1 MSEYNKLT
9 QKLDNQDESA
19 KISDKQYFKTVV
31 FSNRTLHITFVINEI
46 KPSNRY
52 MLILQQINNL
62 VRLKHK
68 VTLITYTAKP
78 EWFPLE
84 QKLNYLQVAL
94 DKDYTKYIVMCD
106 LVIVTDLD
114 DIAKCIGNSK
124 APVVYYVD
132 TSWHNAYWQSLSS
145 EKKAY
150 VYQQYQLPS
159 FILTFSKYNASQIEK
174 HFSVKATA
182 ITNGINE
189 RIYYHQT
196 NKKTTNKEIIITI
209 IASEQ
214 RHLKQISIIK
224 AALHLLSDN
233 KITYQFNWITP
244 TKPQSPLGYVYVNP
258 KQSKM
263 GEILRKTDIYIAVD
277 SGTKYD
283 MSILEAMACGCVVIA
298 CKSEIMSDHI
308 SCNNNCVLIST
319 FDTQPLYDQ
328 ISFLVNDEIARREL
342 QQNAVNTGC
351 ALGWSKVIV
360 DFIAYY
366 QKVAT
371 YKVKQKTNETN

>member
-1 MSEYNKLT
+1 MSEYNALT
-9 QKLDNQDESA
+9 HKFDNQDVST
-19 KISDKQYFKTVV
+19 KISDKQHFKTIG
-31 FSNRTLHITFVINEI
+31 FSNRTLHLTFVINEI

-52 MLILQQINNL
+52 MIILQQINNL

-84 QKLNYLQVAL
+84 QRINYIQVAL
-94 DKDYTKYIVMCD
+94 DKDYTKFIVMCD

-114 DIAKCIGNSK
+114 DIVKCIGNSV
-124 APVVYYVD
+124 APVVYYVY

-159 FILTFSKYNASQIEK
+159 FILTFSEYNANQIEK
-174 HFSVKATA
+174 YFDVKATA
-182 ITNGINE
+182 ITSGINE

-196 NKKTTNKEIIITI
+196 NKKTINKEIIITV
-209 IASEQ
+209 IASDQ
-214 RHLKQISIIK
+214 RHSKQISIIK
-224 AALHLLSDN
+224 AVLDLLTKD

-244 TKPQSPLGYVYVNP
+244 SKPRLPLGYVYVNP
-258 KQSKM
+258 KQSKI

-277 SGTKYD
+277 LGTKYD
-283 MSILEAMACGCVVIA
+283 MSILEAMACGCVVIT

-308 SCNNNCVLIST
+308 NSKNNCMLIDE
-319 FDTQPLYDQ
+319 FEAQPLYDQ
-328 ISFLVNDEIARREL
+328 ISLLVNDEIARREL
-342 QQNAVNTGC
+342 QQNAINTVS

-360 DFIAYY
+360 KFIAYY

-371 YKVKQKTNETN
+371 YKVMQKNK